1 MTRFHDKSFSL
12 FISSGLVD
20 GLELSGRDNGISTQ
34 KRRSSRA
41 KEINKVN

>member
-12 FISSGLVD
+12 FIISGLAD

-34 KRRSSRA
+34 KCKSSRA
-41 KEINKVN
+41 KEVNQVN